1 MVIYVDPHRFIGIR
15 ITRIV
20 NWSSDYKFSIDRN
33 LRDPQPLGRY
43 QYQYLMVQT
52 ENKNSFYINFF
63 NLDEVRFSSDNMM
76 RIRFDLVPN
85 WNPFLQYS
93 HYYEKLLCVYR
104 MFLAFVLIWILYLKE
119 NVLKRIFFVTLWH
132 FWHFFASSLWYSDY
146 KHFLW

>member
-1 MVIYVDPHRFIGIR
+1 MFWRRLYYIIGEKYEYYWQKMDIKFDTLDFLTEHYSFCGIEIYILVNFLKFCILLVI
-15 ITRIV
+15 
-20 NWSSDYKFSIDRN
+20 
-33 LRDPQPLGRY
+33 
-43 QYQYLMVQT
+43 
-52 ENKNSFYINFF
+52 YINFF